1 MVDVADIKKD
11 LPAWPDDVIDQWLL
25 YFANEP
31 DCGWPLPRLLGDHR
45 WSRILG
51 GRPLSWWREVTWKME
66 MVQCDLA
73 NFSPKARGDVAEI
86 TSEINN
92 GTAIASTKKR
102 FKDPTFT

>member
-1 MVDVADIKKD
+1 
-11 LPAWPDDVIDQWLL
+11 
-25 YFANEP
+25 
-31 DCGWPLPRLLGDHR
+31 
-45 WSRILG
+45 
-51 GRPLSWWREVTWKME
+51 